1 MNLKKLMDQH
11 RVKAG
16 FIGGALV
23 VSSAWGTCQ
32 FTPELPVTGDDA
44 AEEAPVEPEAEAPP
58 AKVEEVAAE
67 EAEGTE

>member
-32 FTPELPVTGDDA
+32 FVPEVPTE
-44 AEEAPVEPEAEAPP
+44 EEAVEAPAEPEPEAPP
-58 AKVEEVAAE
+58 AEEEEAKAE
-67 EAEGTE
+67 EADAE

>member
-11 RVKAG
+11 RVKAA
-16 FIGGALV
+16 FVGGALV

-44 AEEAPVEPEAEAPP
+44 AEEAPAEP